1 MKANIIRLLRVLTLP
16 SLLLLTL
23 VLLFAAY
30 QHINMMK
37 VSVGPRDTRFIH
49 NTHALEPL
57 EDTGR
62 LMRWTKPDTRIDL
75 PLIAAHTPT
84 ILSIN
89 VMNHYPIDMTAPP
102 QVDLLVDDQLFLH
115 FSPHRESRH
124 YRMLLP
130 PHDRPGWSVPL
141 ALRSTTFEPTTDPRP
156 LGVVLV
162 EAKLTPT
169 GGAPPLP
176 VLWEAAQWLGIS
188 QSFPLLPPWWQIAAF
203 VIGCTATYVAAWGMG
218 APRWLAWLLTA
229 GLVGAMIA
237 ALVKLPMEIAP
248 FTMRV
253 AGLCVL
259 VALYAL
265 AVVALM
271 ERLMV
276 NDHARPWVPFFK
288 IPLLMGAAYWLM
300 PVYQLVMTADGVR
313 HVTPYPPT
321 MWIAA
326 AGIVS
331 SAIGLVVLADSG
343 SLKHWPRLALVVLA
357 LAAVARLVVTLEF
370 VMDKSGV
377 AVICV
382 GAGLLFVALSAP
394 LRSFW
399 RVLIIPLGIATVA
412 GVVLAATQFDPWQGR
427 SGPDFWILFRGA
439 RDWFRGGSLYNLVAV
454 QENHFGHVFKVPPFY
469 GMLFVPFAQQDG
481 LTILFWHRI
490 INMLLLALTLLV
502 MLRGFGVGLF
512 SALGVGVLMSFSMR
526 AVADTVAFGQIDI
539 VLLLL
544 LTLALVVS
552 RRGTALADVVAGAAV
567 ALGTLFKLYPVLLL
581 AFFLARRQWWALAG
595 FALAM
600 LLCNGVAL
608 GVMGWEMHRV
618 YLFEVVPR
626 IGGGTAWVE
635 NQTLNGFLSRIYS
648 HTITSTIY
656 THPVATMATYIVAA
670 VAGLGAML
678 LALLPAERASA
689 RYALHF
695 SIFPILMVLVVPA
708 AWMHYQTI
716 VILAFVAVLLYA
728 HESGGLPRWSA
739 ALFGGAYGL
748 LAYGNQWSFYLN
760 KIMGGLTVMGVS
772 YKFYGMILLLLV
784 VVVCVFKAAP
794 APPQTKGNL
803 KGTASAP
810 PPTLHGQCE
819 AST

>member
-1 MKANIIRLLRVLTLP
+1 MKANLTRLLHLLVLP

-23 VLLFAAY
+23 VLLFVAY
-30 QHINMMK
+30 QHIGMMK
-37 VSVGPRDTRFIH
+37 VSVGPRDARFIH
-49 NTHALEPL
+49 NTHEIEPL

-62 LMRWTKPDTRIDL
+62 LMRWTKAQSRIDL

-89 VMNHYPIDMTAPP
+89 MMNHYPIGLTSPP
-102 QVDLLVDDQLFLH
+102 QVDLLVGEKPLLH

-124 YRMLLP
+124 YRLLLP
-130 PHDRPGWSVPL
+130 PHDRPGWNVPL
-141 ALRSTTFEPTTDPRP
+141 TLRSTTFEPTTDPRP

-162 EAKLTPT
+162 EARLIPT

-176 VLWEAAQWLGIS
+176 LLWEATAWLGIS
-188 QSFPLLPPWWQIAAF
+188 ESFPLVPPWWQIAAF
-203 VIGCTATYVAAWGMG
+203 LIGCTATYVAARGMG
-218 APRWLAWLLTA
+218 APRWLAWPLTA
-229 GLVGAMIA
+229 GLVGAMIF
-237 ALVKLPMEIAP
+237 ALIELPMEIAP

-253 AGLCVL
+253 AALCVL

-271 ERLMV
+271 ERLGT
-276 NDHARPWVPFFK
+276 DERARPWVPFLK
-288 IPLLMGAAYWLM
+288 LPLLMGAAYWLM

-321 MWIAA
+321 MWIGA
-326 AGIVS
+326 AGVVVG
-331 SAIGLVVLADSG
+331 AIGLAILADSG

-357 LAAVARLVVTLEF
+357 LAAIARLAVMLEF
-370 VMDKSGV
+370 VMENSGV
-377 AVICV
+377 ALICLGV
-382 GAGLLFVALSAP
+382 GLLFVTVSAP

-399 RVLIIPLGIATVA
+399 RVLIIPFGIAAVA
-412 GVVLAATQFDPWQGR
+412 GVVLATAQFDPWQGR

-439 RDWFRGGSLYNLVAV
+439 RDWFRGGSLYDLVAV
-454 QENHFGHVFKVPPFY
+454 QQNHFGHVFKVPPFY
-469 GMLFVPFAQQDG
+469 GMLFVPFVQQDG

-490 INMLLLALTLLV
+490 INMLLLVLTMLI
-502 MLRGFGVGLF
+502 MLRGFGVGLS
-512 SALGVGVLMSFSMR
+512 SAMGAGLLMSFSMR
-526 AVADTVAFGQIDI
+526 AVADTVAYGQIDI

-552 RRGTALADVVAGAAV
+552 RRGGALADIVAGAAV

-581 AFFLARRQWWALAG
+581 AFFVARRQWWALAG

-608 GVMGWEMHRV
+608 VVMGEEMHRL
-618 YLFEVVPR
+618 YLFAVVPR

-635 NQTLNGFLSRIYS
+635 NQTLNGFLSRIYA
-648 HTITSTIY
+648 HDITSTIY
-656 THPVATMATYIVAA
+656 THPVVTMATYIAA
-670 VAGLGAML
+670 GVAGLGALL
-678 LALLPAERASA
+678 LALLPAERTSA
-689 RYALHF
+689 RYALQF

-716 VILAFVAVLLYA
+716 VILALVAVLFYA
-728 HESGGLPRWSA
+728 REAGGLPRWSA

-760 KIMGGLTVMGVS
+760 QIMGGLTVMGVS
-772 YKFYGMILLLLV
+772 FKFYGLVLLLLV
-784 VVVCVFKAAP
+784 VVGCLLKSAP
-794 APPQTKGNL
+794 AQK
-803 KGTASAP
+803 P
-810 PPTLHGQCE
+810 PPSAE
-819 AST
+819 SSPA